1 MQMLHYLQKL
11 MTIIPVFD
19 GKRSHEA
26 LISTIHHATEGLLSD
41 TSWRAGEKNIQT
53 HMLVLQIN
61 SAAKWK

>member
-1 MQMLHYLQKL
+1 MCFVHLLCNMLCKMQTSRAGMQMLHYLQKL

-41 TSWRAGEKNIQT
+41 TS
-53 HMLVLQIN
+53 
-61 SAAKWK
+61 